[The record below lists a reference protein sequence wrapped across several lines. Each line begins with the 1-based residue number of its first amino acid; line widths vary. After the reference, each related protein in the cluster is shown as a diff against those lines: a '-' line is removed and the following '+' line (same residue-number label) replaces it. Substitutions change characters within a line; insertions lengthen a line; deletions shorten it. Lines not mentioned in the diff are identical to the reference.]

1 MEYSYCCHFFR
12 QVRKN
17 RNLKKYENADK
28 RRDTCTDQKRNAVE
42 GILERKTKDAEQRA
56 QTKRLADDKKT
67 KAAAVDQQD
76 RDRKERTVHEMQQK
90 DDKQEEAF
98 VKKIIQTAME
108 TERQI
113 RRQQVLHNTRIL
125 MESYIEMKK
134 HIENAVSEV
143 EQLEKEEYTT
153 FKKDGSAHLESVRRS
168 KMKTALMIANI
179 DRAME
184 DLRKEYDAKG
194 MDYKYEAFYM
204 HYIKG
209 VPYEDIADIQNC
221 GKNTPSRWSKE
232 LIRKMSVKLFGI
244 DGIEKY

>member
-1 MEYSYCCHFFR
+1 
-12 QVRKN
+12 
-17 RNLKKYENADK
+17 
-28 RRDTCTDQKRNAVE
+28 
-42 GILERKTKDAEQRA
+42 
-56 QTKRLADDKKT
+56 
-67 KAAAVDQQD
+67 
-76 RDRKERTVHEMQQK
+76 MQQK
-90 DDKQEEAF
+90 DEKQEEAF

-113 RRQQVLHNTRIL
+113 RRQQVLHNTRVL

-153 FKKDGSAHLESVRRS
+153 FKKDGSTHLESVRRS

-194 MDYKYEAFYM
+194 MNYKYEAFYM

-209 VPYEDIADIQNC
+209 VSYEDIADAQNC

>member
-1 MEYSYCCHFFR
+1 
-12 QVRKN
+12 
-17 RNLKKYENADK
+17 
-28 RRDTCTDQKRNAVE
+28 
-42 GILERKTKDAEQRA
+42 
-56 QTKRLADDKKT
+56 
-67 KAAAVDQQD
+67 
-76 RDRKERTVHEMQQK
+76 MQQK
-90 DDKQEEAF
+90 DEKQEEAF

-113 RRQQVLHNTRIL
+113 RRQQVLHNTRVL

-153 FKKDGSAHLESVRRS
+153 FKKDGSTHLESVRRS

-184 DLRKEYDAKG
+184 DLRKEYDTKG
-194 MDYKYEAFYM
+194 TNYKYEAFYM

-209 VPYEDIADIQNC
+209 VSYEDIADIQNC

>member
-1 MEYSYCCHFFR
+1 
-12 QVRKN
+12 
-17 RNLKKYENADK
+17 
-28 RRDTCTDQKRNAVE
+28 
-42 GILERKTKDAEQRA
+42 
-56 QTKRLADDKKT
+56 
-67 KAAAVDQQD
+67 
-76 RDRKERTVHEMQQK
+76 MQQK
-90 DDKQEEAF
+90 DEKQEAF

-113 RRQQVLHNTRIL
+113 RRQQVLHNTRVL

-153 FKKDGSAHLESVRRS
+153 FKKDGSTHLESVRRS

-184 DLRKEYDAKG
+184 DLRKEYDTKG
-194 MDYKYEAFYM
+194 MNYKYETFYM

-209 VPYEDIADIQNC
+209 VPYEDIAEIQNC